1 MPPDPLSRIEQH
13 GVVPNVVL
21 DDAGHAASLA
31 AALYEGGL
39 PVAEISVRNP
49 ASAGILKEVA
59 AHPALLIGA
68 GHVTQIKQAESALG
82 AGAKFIM
89 SPGIDADLVKYC
101 QGQNVPII
109 PGACT
114 PSEVMLAHNLGLT
127 CVSFFPCDALGGM
140 PLLKALYSTFPEM
153 KFIPNGGM
161 SLEGMPEFLAF
172 KPVMAVSGNW
182 IVKKEWLKD
191 ERFDIIADACAAS
204 VAIVKQTKR
213 GVDTSDRVL
222 RRLGSA
228 RMRDEKGLSRIDKAV
243 VEIADA
249 FSGE

>member
-1 MPPDPLSRIEQH
+1 MSPDPLSRIEQH
-13 GVVPNVVL
+13 GVVPNIML
-21 DDAGHAASLA
+21 DDVKHAASLA

-39 PVAEISVRNP
+39 PVAEISLRSESGQAVL
-49 ASAGILKEVA
+49 SEVA
-59 AHPALLIGA
+59 AHPGLLIGA
-68 GHVTQIKQAESALG
+68 GHVVNAKQAEEAIA

-89 SPGIDADLVKYC
+89 CPGIDGSLVKLC
-101 QGQNVPII
+101 QERNVPVI

-114 PSEVMLAHNLGLT
+114 PTEVMLAANLGLR
-127 CVSFFPCDALGGM
+127 CVSFFPCDAMGGM
-140 PLLKALYSTFPEM
+140 PLLKALYAAFPEM
-153 KFIPNGGM
+153 KFVPNGGM

-182 IVKKEWLKD
+182 IVKKEWLAD
-191 ERFDIIADACAAS
+191 ERFDIIVDACAAT

-222 RRLGSA
+222 RRLGTS
-228 RMRDEKGLSRIDKAV
+228 RSRDEKGLSRVDKAV